1 MKFGNI
7 KNIKEELED
16 LRKKEFKKMIAALA
30 LGSAMLSIPLV
41 TAYASVS
48 QNVNISM
55 LHEETNGAKNNK
67 YHKLSKGYANLKLSV
82 AASGNAAPT
91 VTVSLMKEKFGFD
104 SSYGKRNFTPGKKWS
119 YKTTTHQYYV
129 DGNSSSYYLVA
140 EKSGR
145 YYEIRATGTLKN
157 K

>member
-1 MKFGNI
+1 M
-7 KNIKEELED
+7 
-16 LRKKEFKKMIAALA
+16 RKKELKKFITAFA
-30 LGSAMLSIPLV
+30 LGSALLSIPLV

-48 QNVNISM
+48 QNVDISM
-55 LHEETNGAKNNK
+55 QHEVTNGAKNNK

-82 AASGNAAPT
+82 AASGAATPT

-104 SSYGKRNFTPGKKWS
+104 TSYGKRNFIPGKKWS
-119 YKTTTHQYYV
+119 SKTTTHQYYV

-145 YYEIRATGTLKN
+145 YYEVRATGTLKN